1 VVPREKPLVLLRK
14 RGSLDFR
21 GMIQLRV
28 GIIGVTGYT
37 GNELLRL
44 LLPHAG
50 VKINYVTSHSFAGE
64 PLATVHP
71 HFRGITDLRCSS
83 FSLDEAVEKTDL
95 VFSALPHG
103 QSMDVVP
110 QLYGAG
116 LKVIDLSADFR
127 LIDHSLYREWYG
139 KDHQAAHL
147 LGEAVYGLPELY
159 REEIKGATLVAN
171 PGCYPTSV
179 ILGLAPLAARGLL
192 EQDTLVV
199 DSKSGTSGAGK
210 VPSQTLHFSE
220 CTENFRAYKV
230 ARHQHTPEME
240 QELGKLRGKEFVF
253 TFVPHLVP
261 MIRGILS
268 TMYLKIEKDL
278 PEEKIREIYAEFYE
292 GEKFV
297 RLLPPAMFP
306 ETRNVYG
313 SNYCDLALQWD
324 RRTGRLIVLSALDNL
339 VKGAAGQAVQ
349 NMNLMLG
356 LPEEQGLK
364 AVPLRP

>member
-1 VVPREKPLVLLRK
+1 
-14 RGSLDFR
+14 
-21 GMIQLRV
+21 MRV

-44 LLPHAG
+44 LLAHPG
-50 VKINYVTSHSFAGE
+50 VKVTYITSHSFAGQS
-64 PLATVHP
+64 LDQVHP
-71 HFRGITDLRCSS
+71 HFRGITDLKCSS
-83 FSLDEAVEKTDL
+83 FSLDEAAEKADL
-95 VFSALPHG
+95 FFSALPHG

-116 LKVIDLSADFR
+116 LKVVDLSADFR
-127 LIDHSLYREWYG
+127 LMEENLYQEWYG
-139 KDHQAAHL
+139 RDHTASNL
-147 LGEAVYGLPELY
+147 LGKAVYGLPELY
-159 REEIKGATLVAN
+159 RKEIKEAVLVAN

-179 ILGLAPLAARGLL
+179 ILGLAPLAIRKLL
-192 EQDTLVV
+192 EPGTLVV

-210 VPSQTLHFSE
+210 VPNQGLHFPE

-230 ARHQHTPEME
+230 ARHQHAPEME
-240 QELGKLRGKEFVF
+240 QELGKLFGQEFNF

-268 TMYLKIEKDL
+268 TMYLEIKDDL
-278 PEEKIREIYAEFYE
+278 SYEEIVNLYRDFYDR
-292 GEKFV
+292 EKFV
-297 RLLPPAMFP
+297 RLLPPSMFP

-324 RRTGRLIVLSALDNL
+324 QRTGRLIILSAIDNL

-356 LPEEQGLK
+356 LPEETGLE

>member
-21 GMIQLRV
+21 GDKMRV

-44 LLPHAG
+44 LLPHVG
-50 VKINYVTSHSFAGE
+50 VKLTYITSHSFAGE
-64 PLATVHP
+64 PLEGVHP
-71 HFRGITDLRCSS
+71 HFRGITGLICSS
-83 FSLDEAVEKTDL
+83 FSLDEALEKTDL
-95 VFSALPHG
+95 IFSALPHG
-103 QSMDVVP
+103 QSMEVVP

-116 LKVIDLSADFR
+116 IKVIDLSADFR
-127 LIDHSLYREWYG
+127 LTEESLYRQWYG
-139 KDHQAAHL
+139 KEHIAPHL
-147 LGEAVYGLPELY
+147 LGRAVYGLPELY
-159 REEIKGATLVAN
+159 REEIKGSVLIAN

-192 EQDTLVV
+192 RPDTLVV

-210 VPSQTLHFSE
+210 VPSPGLHFTE

-230 ARHQHTPEME
+230 ASHQHTPEME
-240 QELGKLRGKEFVF
+240 QELSRLQGQQFSF

-268 TMYLKIEKDL
+268 TMYLKLDADL
-278 PEEKIREIYAEFYE
+278 EEEEIWDIYRDFYE
-292 GEKFV
+292 GERFV
-297 RLLPPAMFP
+297 RVLPLSMFP

-313 SNYCDLALQWD
+313 SNYCDLALKWD
-324 RRTGRLIVLSALDNL
+324 AGTRRLIVLSALDNL

-356 LPEEQGLK
+356 LPEEQGLGI
-364 AVPLRP
+364 VPLRP

>member
-1 VVPREKPLVLLRK
+1 
-14 RGSLDFR
+14 
-21 GMIQLRV
+21 MRV

-44 LLPHAG
+44 LLSHGG
-50 VKINYVTSHSFAGE
+50 VKITYITSHSFAGE
-64 PLATVHP
+64 LLDRVHP
-71 HFRGITDLRCSS
+71 HLRGITGLRCSS

-110 QLYGAG
+110 QLYEAG

-127 LIDHSLYREWYG
+127 LTEQSLYQKWYG
-139 KDHQAAHL
+139 KEHRAPHM
-147 LGEAVYGLPELY
+147 LGKAVYGLPELY
-159 REEIKGATLVAN
+159 REEIKNSLLVAN

-179 ILGLAPLAARGLL
+179 LLGLAPLAARKLL
-192 EQDTLVV
+192 KTDTLVV

-210 VPSQTLHFSE
+210 EPSQGLHFPE

-230 ARHQHTPEME
+230 AGHQHTPEME
-240 QELGKLRGKEFVF
+240 QELGRLFGKEFYF

-268 TMYLKIEKDL
+268 TMYLKIEDDL
-278 PEEKIREIYAEFYE
+278 TENEIRDLYAEFYK

-297 RLLPPAMFP
+297 RLLPPPLLP

-313 SNYCDLALQWD
+313 SNYCDLALHWD
-324 RRTGRLIVLSALDNL
+324 RRTCRLVVLSALDNL
-339 VKGAAGQAVQ
+339 VKGAAGQAIQ

-356 LPEEQGLK
+356 LPEEQGLQ

>member
-1 VVPREKPLVLLRK
+1 
-14 RGSLDFR
+14 
-21 GMIQLRV
+21 MRV

-44 LLPHAG
+44 LFLHGG
-50 VKINYVTSHSFAGE
+50 VKITYITSHSSAGE
-64 PLATVHP
+64 PLDRVHP

-110 QLYGAG
+110 QLYEAG

-127 LIDHSLYREWYG
+127 LTEQSLYREWYG
-139 KDHQAAHL
+139 KEHQAPHM
-147 LGEAVYGLPELY
+147 LGKAVYGLPELY
-159 REEIKGATLVAN
+159 REEIKNSVLVAN

-179 ILGLAPLAARGLL
+179 ILGLAPLAARKLL
-192 EQDTLVV
+192 NPDTLVV

-210 VPSQTLHFSE
+210 APSQGLHFSE

-230 ARHQHTPEME
+230 AGHQHAPEME
-240 QELGKLRGKEFVF
+240 QELGRLFGKEFNF

-268 TMYLKIEKDL
+268 TMYLKIKGDL
-278 PEEKIREIYAEFYE
+278 PEKEIRDLFVEFYE

-297 RLLPPAMFP
+297 RLLPPSLLP

-313 SNYCDLALQWD
+313 SNYCDLALHRD
-324 RRTGRLIVLSALDNL
+324 RRTDRLVVLSALDNL
-339 VKGAAGQAVQ
+339 VKGAAGQAIQ

-356 LPEEQGLK
+356 LPEEQGLQ